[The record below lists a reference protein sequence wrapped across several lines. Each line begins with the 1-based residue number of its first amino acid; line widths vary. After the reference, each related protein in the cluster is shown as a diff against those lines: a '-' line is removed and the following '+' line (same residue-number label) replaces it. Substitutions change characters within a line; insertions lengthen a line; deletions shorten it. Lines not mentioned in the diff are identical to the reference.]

1 MKKMG
6 KYLCMLLAVALL
18 LALCACGTSGEKG
31 YANELEKIKGTGV
44 LTVSMSPDFAPME
57 FVDSS
62 KSGQEQYV
70 GFDVTLAKYLA
81 DYFGVEL
88 EIVPMSF
95 DACSTAVSSG
105 TVNMSIS
112 GFSWKQDREDNFE
125 LSDTYHASD
134 NEEAQVLLIR
144 AADAEKYKDASDFD
158 GLSVGAQNSSLQQAL
173 VSEQLPNANLEIF
186 GDIGVGVLELQQ
198 GNVEAIAVA
207 EGNAKQLMI
216 NNKDLV
222 ICDWQF
228 FVSEKYKD
236 NLILIA
242 KGQTEL
248 VEEVNKA
255 LAEAKAADLYSGWYE
270 EAVAL
275 GEALGAV
282 D

>member
-1 MKKMG
+1 MKKI
-6 KYLCMLLAVALL
+6 LCLL
-18 LALCACGTSGEKG
+18 LALCMVLALTACGSSASSAEQS
-31 YANELEKIKGTGV
+31 ELEKIKSTGV

-70 GFDVTLAKYLA
+70 GFDVTLAQYLA

-95 DACSTAVSSG
+95 DTCSTAVSSH

-134 NEEAQVLLIR
+134 NEDAQVLLIR
-144 AADAEKYKDASDFD
+144 AEDAEKFTSAGDFN
-158 GLSVGAQNSSLQQAL
+158 GVSVGAQNSSLQQAL
-173 VSEQLPNANLEIF
+173 VNEQLPDANLEVF

-198 GNVEAIAVA
+198 GNVDAIAVA
-207 EGNAKQLMI
+207 EGNAKQLLL
-216 NNKDLV
+216 NNKGLV

-228 FVSEKYKD
+228 YVSEKYKD

-242 KGQTEL
+242 KGETEL
-248 VEEVNKA
+248 LAEVNKA
-255 LAEAKAADLYSGWYE
+255 LAQAKADDLYTGWYE

-275 GEALGAV
+275 GEALGAL